1 MANVNVTYQEMESA
15 ATRLLAGRLE
25 IESQLSGLQR
35 QVELL
40 VSSGYVTD
48 ASSGAFLESYN
59 AFTSGVLQAVDGLNG
74 MASYL
79 NTAAGTFREADQQ
92 LASAARR

>member
-15 ATRLLAGRLE
+15 ATRLLAGRVE
-25 IESQLSGLQR
+25 IEGQLSGLQR

-40 VSSGYVTD
+40 VSTGYVTD
-48 ASSGAFLESYN
+48 ASSGAFLDSYN
-59 AFTSGVLQAVDGLNG
+59 SFTAGVLQAVEGLNG
-74 MASYL
+74 MAGYL
-79 NTAAGTFREADQQ
+79 NAAAGTFRDTDQQ